1 MTELRGAPVAKAIT
15 EKCREKI
22 EKLAEKGIVP
32 TLAIVRVGARSDDES
47 YEKGAEKRF
56 ANAGANVKKI
66 LLDEDVSQEEL
77 EKVIIMLNNDSS
89 VHGILLFRPLP
100 KQINEDKIKQL
111 ISMEKDVDGMSYA
124 AMGALMS
131 AKGSNVKFYAPC
143 TPTAVMELL
152 EFYNIDL
159 TGKKVTVVGR
169 SAVVGMP
176 LTIMLINK
184 NATVKV
190 CHTRTKDTALECADA
205 DIIVAA
211 AGKAKVIT
219 SKHAPAGKVLVDV
232 GINFVDGVMCGDM
245 DYEELSKTAEAI
257 TPVPGGVGAVTTSVL
272 LKHTV
277 DSTERVC

>member
-1 MTELRGAPVAKAIT
+1 
-15 EKCREKI
+15 
-22 EKLAEKGIVP
+22 
-32 TLAIVRVGARSDDES
+32 
-47 YEKGAEKRF
+47 
-56 ANAGANVKKI
+56 
-66 LLDEDVSQEEL
+66 
-77 EKVIIMLNNDSS
+77 
-89 VHGILLFRPLP
+89 
-100 KQINEDKIKQL
+100 
-111 ISMEKDVDGMSYA
+111 MEKDVDGMSYA

-131 AKGSNVKFYAPC
+131 GKGGNVKFYAPC
-143 TPTAVMELL
+143 IPTAVMELL

-176 LTIMLINK
+176 LAVMLINK

-190 CHTRTKDTALECADA
+190 CHTRTKDTVAECVDA

-219 SKHAPAGKVLVDV
+219 SEHAPAGKILIDV
-232 GINFVDGVMCGDM
+232 GINFVDGKMCGDM
-245 DYEELSKTAEAI
+245 DYEALAETATAI

-277 DSTERVC
+277 DSAEKMC